1 MANYAGQNLG
11 AGRLDRIKKGVTSC
25 TIMTVSLAV
34 VSAIALYFGAE
45 WLSGLFISGDQPEVV
60 ASAVEYVNTICVFFP
75 ILYMIF
81 VYRNVLQGVG
91 RSLMPLMAGVFVLI
105 ARCVVSFT
113 LPQRMGYVG
122 VCLAGPVAW
131 IAAMVPLCIAYYII
145 MGKMLKK
152 SRLAQA

>member
-1 MANYAGQNLG
+1 
-11 AGRLDRIKKGVTSC
+11 
-25 TIMTVSLAV
+25 
-34 VSAIALYFGAE
+34 
-45 WLSGLFISGDQPEVV
+45 
-60 ASAVEYVNTICVFFP
+60 
-75 ILYMIF
+75 MIF

-91 RSLMPLMAGVFVLI
+91 RSLMPLMAGVFELI